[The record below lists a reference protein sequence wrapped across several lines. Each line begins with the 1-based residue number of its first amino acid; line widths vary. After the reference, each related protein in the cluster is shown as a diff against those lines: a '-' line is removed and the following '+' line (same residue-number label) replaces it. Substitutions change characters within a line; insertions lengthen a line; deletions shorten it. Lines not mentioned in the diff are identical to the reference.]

1 MAVRK
6 LLLAAVRKHWLA
18 VTGGTILMVA
28 LALIGLVPPL
38 IMRSIVDEAIPSGS
52 LATLAARALLLIGLY
67 AGCSVLSLVSSTLFV
82 VTSQKILHEVRRSV
96 FRHMV
101 SLPLEILEKNQTGYL
116 TARMS
121 EITALGPLFG
131 SGAFKTVVSAL
142 EFVGVLIIIL
152 TLNVPLTFVLL
163 AFLPAFYVATR
174 YVSGGYRRTSKALF
188 QTGGLMS
195 GKLQETFQGM
205 SEVKSLGL
213 EDKRA
218 GEAIRLSSEVARV
231 GIKQGQV
238 AIFGTEAMI
247 LIGSLVSTSL
257 LFFSGRGIIAG
268 TFTLGGYL
276 AFSAY
281 VGKVLGPFSYVMT
294 YAQTIQPALGA
305 LDRLDEFL
313 RETTERT
320 RYAGKPAVA
329 RVERVE
335 FRDVAFT
342 YPARPEKL
350 ALAGLSLDLRR
361 PGVVCLVGPNGAGKS
376 TVVRL
381 LLGYYTTYQ
390 GEIMINGRELRDLDV
405 LAWRRKVAIVSQEPF
420 LFDGTVRE
428 NLELV
433 EGIDGGGALERLNG
447 NTAVATLVARLPQA
461 LDTPVGEG
469 GRRLSGGQRQI
480 VAVLRALL
488 REAEVVIFDEATA
501 HLDAE
506 VKDVLRGAIRTLFV
520 GKLCLVITHD
530 STLATVGDVTVHLED
545 GRVVGTETSAGEP
558 APVTG

>member
-6 LLLAAVRKHWLA
+6 LLLAAVKKYWPA
-18 VTGGTILMVA
+18 ATVGTILMVA
-28 LALIGLVPPL
+28 VTLVGLVPPL
-38 IMRSIVDEAIPSGS
+38 VMRSIVDEAIPSGD
-52 LATLAARALLLIGLY
+52 LGVLAARTALLAALY
-67 AGCSVLSLVSSTLFV
+67 AAGAGLSLASSTLFV
-82 VTSQKILHEVRRSV
+82 VTSQRVLHQVRRSV
-96 FRHMV
+96 FRHVV

-116 TARMS
+116 TARMN

-131 SGAFKTVVSAL
+131 AGAFKTIISVF
-142 EFVGVLIIIL
+142 EFFGVLVIVFTLNTPL
-152 TLNVPLTFVLL
+152 TLILL
-163 AFLPAFYVATR
+163 AFLPAYYVATR
-174 YVSGGYRRTSKALF
+174 YVSGGYRRTSRALF

-238 AIFGTEAMI
+238 AIIGTEALI
-247 LIGSLVSTSL
+247 LISSLASTAL
-257 LFFSGRGIIAG
+257 LFFSGRSIVAG

-276 AFSAY
+276 AFVAY
-281 VGKVLGPFSYVMT
+281 VSKVLGPFSYVMT
-294 YAQTIQPALGA
+294 YTQTIQPALSA

-320 RYAGKPAVA
+320 RYEGKPAIENL
-329 RVERVE
+329 ERVE
-335 FRDVAFT
+335 FKDVTFA
-342 YPARPEKL
+342 YPARPEKP
-350 ALAGLSLDLRR
+350 ALAGFSLQLRR
-361 PGVVCLVGPNGAGKS
+361 PGVISLVGPNGAGKS

-390 GEIMINGRELRDLDV
+390 GEILINGRRLRDLDV

-433 EGIDGGGALERLNG
+433 EGVDVNRDLDRLAQDP
-447 NTAVATLVARLPQA
+447 AVSILLARLPQA

-469 GRRLSGGQRQI
+469 GRKLSGGQRQV
-480 VAVLRALL
+480 VAILRALL
-488 REAEVVIFDEATA
+488 READVIIFDEATA
-501 HLDAE
+501 HLDPE
-506 VKDVLRGAIRTLFV
+506 VKDVLRGAVRSLFD
-520 GKLCLVITHD
+520 GKLCLIITHD
-530 STLATVGDVTVHLED
+530 LALATVGDTIVQLAD
-545 GRVVGTETSAGEP
+545 GRVADGTG
-558 APVTG
+558 GL